1 MSSLE
6 PPAVTFFLHTTGTPV
21 GRQHERIP
29 QLVPEARIQLAA
41 ALKVVDDALVGREYL
56 LGDEFSAA
64 DVMVGSMAAWC
75 MMLGMVGDDLDRIR
89 GYLTRLVS
97 RPAFARAQAD

>member
-6 PPAVTFFLHTTGTPV
+6 PPTVTFFLHTTGTPV

-29 QLVPEARIQLAA
+29 QLVPEARAQLAA
-41 ALKVVDDALVGREYL
+41 ALTVVDHALAGRDYI
-56 LGDEFSAA
+56 LGDDFSAA

-75 MMLGMVGDDLDRIR
+75 VMLGVVGEDLKNVRDY
-89 GYLTRLVS
+89 GARLAS
-97 RPAFARAQAD
+97 RPAFGRAQAD